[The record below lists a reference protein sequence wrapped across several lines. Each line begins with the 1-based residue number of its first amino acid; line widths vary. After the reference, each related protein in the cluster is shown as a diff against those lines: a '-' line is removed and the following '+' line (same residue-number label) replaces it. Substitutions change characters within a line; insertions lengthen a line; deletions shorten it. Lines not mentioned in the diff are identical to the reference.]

1 MDHFFNLDSLVQE
14 MDGCI
19 ASGCFGHCDGGCKG
33 NCGGTCINMSAKG
46 HR

>member
-33 NCGGTCINMSAKG
+33 KVGLSKFKIKEN
-46 HR
+46 RL